1 MRVCRPR
8 LLVDRRMERRFNK
21 PQEILA
27 DIVGDLKD
35 HHPKV
40 VVLFGSMAR
49 MLAGLDTIRAPNDI
63 DLLVVGDQIPIS
75 LEAKDYGFPTEMIR
89 MRTHTL
95 TEIARSLRYDS
106 RPLALAKLYGKQ
118 LTKQHAAPVIAA
130 CLLLGKAYRAFGIEQ
145 IELDGRED
153 QRDYSVH
160 QVLLGHRWWGQLVFY
175 ARERRG
181 PLRRLS
187 DKIVQRDIF
196 EDG

>member
-1 MRVCRPR
+1 
-8 LLVDRRMERRFNK
+8 MERHPDK
-21 PQEILA
+21 PQAILT
-27 DIVGDLKD
+27 DIVRDLND
-35 HHPKV
+35 HHPRV
-40 VVLFGSMAR
+40 VLLFGSMAR
-49 MLAGLDTIRAPNDI
+49 MLAGMETVHFPHDI
-63 DLLVVGDQIPIS
+63 DLLVVGDQIPVS
-75 LEAKDYGFPTEMIR
+75 LEKKDYGFPTEMIR

-118 LTKQHAAPVIAA
+118 LTQQHAAPVIAA
-130 CLLLGKAYRAFGIEQ
+130 CLLLGSAYRAFGIEQ
-145 IELDGRED
+145 IELDGLED

-160 QVLLGHRWWGQLVFY
+160 QVLLGRRWWRKIVAY

-187 DKIVQRDIF
+187 DKIVQRNIF

>member
-1 MRVCRPR
+1 M
-8 LLVDRRMERRFNK
+8 VDWLMERHINK

-27 DIVGDLKD
+27 DIVGDLKH
-35 HHPKV
+35 HHPRV

-49 MLAGLDTIRAPNDI
+49 MLTGLDAVHIPNDI

-75 LEAKDYGFPTEMIR
+75 LEMKDYGFPTEMIR

-106 RPLALAKLYGKQ
+106 RPVALAKLYGKQ
-118 LTKQHAAPVIAA
+118 LTRQHASPVIAA
-130 CLLLGKAYRAFGIEQ
+130 CLLLGRAYRSFGIEQ
-145 IELDGRED
+145 IELEGRED

-160 QVLLGHRWWGQLVFY
+160 QVLLGHRWWRQIVVY

-187 DKIVQRDIF
+187 DKIVRRDVF
-196 EDG
+196 EAR